1 MRRNPISIGNNTL
14 YTKDEVDAL
23 FARHMGGSAKTSSG
37 RKTRKA
43 PRTPAA
49 EPRVVQT
56 PGAPVSYRQGL
67 TIGSALGGL
76 DNYCPAAIRPRA
88 GVKFSNADALT
99 AMGLNRGQASEI
111 ISALKGEKD
120 KEDRK
125 QIVLYFFEQFGVS
138 CPL

>member
-1 MRRNPISIGNNTL
+1 M

-23 FARHMGGSAKTSSG
+23 FARHTGDPSKTASS
-37 RKTRKA
+37 RKTRQA
-43 PRTPAA
+43 PRSSPAG
-49 EPRVVQT
+49 PRVVQT
-56 PGAPVSYRQGL
+56 PGAAVSYRQGL
-67 TIGSALGGL
+67 TIGTALGGL
-76 DNYCPAAIRPRA
+76 DNYCPAAIRPRS

-111 ISALKGEKD
+111 ISALQGEKN